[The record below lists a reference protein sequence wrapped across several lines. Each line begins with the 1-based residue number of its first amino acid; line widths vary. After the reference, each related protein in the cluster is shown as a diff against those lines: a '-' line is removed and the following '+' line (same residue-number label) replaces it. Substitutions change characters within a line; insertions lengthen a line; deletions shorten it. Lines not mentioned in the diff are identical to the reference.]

1 MKVSSDKKELRSF
14 GFILFGAL
22 TLLNTYFWWNDE
34 YQVWIS
40 VVGSVLALI
49 AATAPLI
56 LGPFHWLWMK
66 VGLFLGFI
74 MTTIILTATYVVMV
88 TPIGMILR
96 ILKKDILH
104 LKLDPK
110 ASSYWT
116 SPEASDI
123 QKEAERPY

>member
-22 TLLNTYFWWNDE
+22 LILNTYFWWKGE
-34 YQVWIS
+34 YQLWIS
-40 VVGSVLALI
+40 IVGTSLALI
-49 AATAPLI
+49 AATFPLI

-74 MTTIILTATYVVMV
+74 MTTVILTVTYVVMV
-88 TPIGMILR
+88 TPIGVILR

-110 ASSYWT
+110 ASSYWIT
-116 SPEASDI
+116 PDKTDP
-123 QKEAERPY
+123 QMGAERPY